1 MAYKYQEI
9 WDRIKKSLDGSVEIT
24 VHEDILPTVVQG
36 VKRTKSAENV
46 SRPLVG
52 LVRFSKLVITKELLS
67 KDRRLWKVK
76 FKLLY
81 DTRL

>member
-1 MAYKYQEI
+1 MYKYQEI
-9 WDRIKKSLDGSVEIT
+9 WNAIKNSEKGEAEIT
-24 VHEDILPTVVQG
+24 VHESILPTVIQG
-36 VKRTKSAENV
+36 TKRTKSAENV

-52 LVRFSKLVITKELLS
+52 LVRYSKLIIEKELLS
-67 KDRRLWKVK
+67 KERGIWKVK